1 MKEFINFKNV
11 LTSDIGV
18 LMMFKFY
25 TDEEPTIQEMLKTYE
40 IMIPVSPI
48 KEKLIKLESDIS
60 FLKFLFIDE

>member
-11 LTSDIGV
+11 LTSDIGA